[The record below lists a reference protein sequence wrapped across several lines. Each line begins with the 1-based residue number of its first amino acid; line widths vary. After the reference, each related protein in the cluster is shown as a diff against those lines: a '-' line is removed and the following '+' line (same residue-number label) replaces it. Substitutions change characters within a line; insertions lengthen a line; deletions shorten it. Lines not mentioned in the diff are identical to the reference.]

1 MNHEEKN
8 AIQKFYICVNRP
20 SKRKLITQKEY
31 KGNKKKQKQSASGDL
46 QVDEELALR
55 LIQN

>member
-1 MNHEEKN
+1 MNHEGKN
-8 AIQKFYICVNRP
+8 AIQKLYVCVNRP
-20 SKRKLITQKEY
+20 SKRKLITQEEY
-31 KGNKKKQKQSASGDL
+31 KGNKKKQKISASGDL